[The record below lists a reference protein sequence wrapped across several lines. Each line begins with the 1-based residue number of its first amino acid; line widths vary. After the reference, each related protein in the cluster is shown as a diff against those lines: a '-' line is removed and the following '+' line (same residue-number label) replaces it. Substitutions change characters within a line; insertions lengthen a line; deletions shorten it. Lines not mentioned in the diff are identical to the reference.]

1 MNKHSS
7 NMKEVFEIVAV
18 TGMAAVT
25 IMSIASSVKASADS
39 AELMA
44 LNAAITEQSEFKDQ
58 QLSNLQKQVKRLE
71 NEIEGDKMSVS
82 LDISDDDEDDD
93 EIEEHIEDEIE
104 EQIYENIQKEIY
116 AIEVTWSK
124 ERLPEGL
131 ETNLFYCEDYRGF
144 DPVSQQAMLQSV
156 CQTEQETGL
165 RYYEYEGTRYYP
177 AALGTAYG
185 ITIGDAWEVTLV
197 NGTTFGLVLGDFK
210 HDITKLD
217 PNDFGDQYDLYGNQ
231 IQNYDEEDS
240 ICVIEFVY
248 DKLAAQR
255 AMIRSGTM
263 TYYDKFGSLYGDG
276 GNIVRMKYI
285 GRIWEP

>member
-1 MNKHSS
+1 
-7 NMKEVFEIVAV
+7 MKENTNRMKLIMELTAVF
-18 TGMAAVT
+18 GMAVVT
-25 IMSIASSVKASADS
+25 FWSMATSIRANAES
-39 AELMA
+39 AELINK
-44 LNAAITEQSEFKDQ
+44 NAEITQQSEYKDRQ
-58 QLSNLQKQVKRLE
+58 ISNLQMQIDRLE
-71 NEIEGDKMSVS
+71 QER
-82 LDISDDDEDDD
+82 DDSKRSGTIILKDEDD
-93 EIEEHIEDEIE
+93 EVEEEIEDEIE

-116 AIEVTWSK
+116 EIEVTWSK
-124 ERLPEGL
+124 ERLPEEL

-144 DPVSQQAMLQSV
+144 DPVSQQAMLQRV

-185 ITIGDAWEVTLV
+185 ITVGDAWEVTLN
-197 NGTTFGLVLGDFK
+197 NGTTFGLILGDFK
-210 HDITKLD
+210 HDITNLD
-217 PNDFGDQYDLYGNQ
+217 PNDFGDRYDLQGNQ
-231 IQNYDEEDS
+231 ILNYDEEPT

-248 DKLAAQR
+248 DKETAQR

-263 TYYDKFGSLYGDG
+263 TYYEKFGNLYGDG